1 MKKGIITT
9 INLLFLSFQIFSLE
23 LKNFTDLI
31 DNTYEVQT
39 ALLNVEEFHNEIL
52 ALTHPEDI
60 IFSLSPSVKSTQSVD
75 TFGEEIEISGS
86 ASAKIPLGLSSLE
99 RERLDFSRNALE
111 LAEAAV
117 ENAREKTYIKIYSL
131 YQKLWLLQEEE
142 RILKLEVSAAENS
155 LEILRQRFA
164 LGSVSLINLS
174 TADET
179 LQERNE
185 SFLQNQLEQRIAW
198 FELKSLTS
206 MELDMEVEPLERM
219 GITIIELPKPTELYS
234 WIVENHPVIIFEKIK
249 LLQMEQTLERMR
261 KPDFDFSVKSF
272 FNSVGNT
279 FTANLN
285 YDFIDPELTPAITF
299 PVYTFG
305 SASSGGSTASTW
317 NLGLTFNLSLGT
329 NRSDTLSGDLLETE
343 ILNSRAKLDFLIEST
358 NLELRSLYQKH
369 MRDIDVLEQAK
380 RVLIRSSENHKIIET
395 KKELGQISDFELLE
409 SEAIVERSVWKI
421 EAARIEMEKS
431 WLNVLESA
439 VWFNKVDI
447 NE

>member
-1 MKKGIITT
+1 MKKKLIFTT
-9 INLLFLSFQIFSLE
+9 LLILLLSPSIFSF
-23 LKNFTDLI
+23 NFETFTSQI
-31 DNTYEVQT
+31 DNTYEVQS
-39 ALLNVEEFHNEIL
+39 ALLNVKQIQNEIL
-52 ALTHPEDI
+52 SLTHPEDI
-60 IFSLSPSVKSTQSVD
+60 NFSLSPTVKAFTQEGG

-99 RERLDFSRNALE
+99 REKLDFSKNALE

-142 RILKLEVSAAENS
+142 RILKLEVSAAEDS

-179 LQERNE
+179 LQGRNE
-185 SFLQNQLEQRIAW
+185 SFLQNQLEQRITW
-198 FELKSLTS
+198 FELKSLTF
-206 MELDMEVEPLERM
+206 LDVDVEPLERM
-219 GITIIELPKPTELYS
+219 EIIIEELPRPPELYN

-249 LLQMEQTLERMR
+249 LLQMEQTLDRMR

-285 YDFIDPELTPAITF
+285 YDFNDPELTPSITF

-305 SASSGGSTASTW
+305 SIGGSTSNTW

-329 NRSDTLSGDLLETE
+329 NRSDNLSGDLLETE
-343 ILNSRAKLDFLIEST
+343 ILNGRAKLDFLIEST
-358 NLELRSLYQKH
+358 NLELRSVHQEH
-369 MRDIDVLEQAK
+369 MRDTDALEQAK
-380 RVLIRSSENHKIIET
+380 RVLVRSKDNHKIIET
-395 KKELGQISDFELLE
+395 KKELGQVSEYEILE
-409 SEAIVERSVWKI
+409 SESIIERNNWKI

-431 WLNVLESA
+431 WLNLLESA
-439 VWFNKVDI
+439 VWFNKTALKI
-447 NE
+447 